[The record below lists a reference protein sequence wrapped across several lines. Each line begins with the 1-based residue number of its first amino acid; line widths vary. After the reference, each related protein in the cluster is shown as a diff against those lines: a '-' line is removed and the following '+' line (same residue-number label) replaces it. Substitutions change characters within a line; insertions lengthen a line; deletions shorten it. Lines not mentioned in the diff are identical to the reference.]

1 MNPNETPAL
10 FTGHCEPEALQFDA
24 PSDQPLLL
32 SLEQGGSRWLSSCR
46 AGNCRTCVG
55 QLLSGTVRYEME
67 WPGLTTEEQ
76 AEGCVLPC
84 VAYPCSDVVLRP
96 GY

>member
-1 MNPNETPAL
+1 MHSNETPTL
-10 FTGHCEPEALQFDA
+10 FTGQIEPDALQFDA

-32 SLEQGGSRWLSSCR
+32 SLEQGGSHWPSSCR

-67 WPGLTTEEQ
+67 WPGLTSEEQ
-76 AEGCVLPC
+76 ADGCVPDRTSRRFTWILTKN
-84 VAYPCSDVVLRP
+84 
-96 GY
+96 